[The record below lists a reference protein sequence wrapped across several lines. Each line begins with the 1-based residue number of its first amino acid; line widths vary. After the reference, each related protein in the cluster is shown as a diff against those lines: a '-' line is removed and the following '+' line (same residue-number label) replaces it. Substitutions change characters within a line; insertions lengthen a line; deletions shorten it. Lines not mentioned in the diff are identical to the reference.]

1 MAAEVLIE
9 NAKTDT
15 TGREV
20 SIRMIGTQIP
30 PVSMSLQ
37 IAITGTATVTI
48 EGRLHRNAPW
58 TQIGEAQEK
67 SCLLYISPVPM
78 LRAVSTGTATGSS
91 VSVWAAWGI

>member
-1 MAAEVLIE
+1 MAAEILIE

-15 TGREV
+15 VGREV
-20 SIRMIGTQIP
+20 SIRMIGSQIP

-37 IAITGTATVTI
+37 IAITGTARVTI

-58 TQIGEAQEK
+58 AQIGEIQQK

-78 LRAVSTGTATGSS
+78 LRAVSAGTEAGSS